1 MDARLLNSQK
11 TDVFN
16 VIKQQGLDPLLFF
29 WEDGQATVDKS
40 PVSILRFKTERSY
53 FFKFDFY
60 NGKFTAQCSPWQR
73 RRETRFQIGE
83 WGLVPGY
90 VGQWVNYVNSEL
102 NTPDPWKA
110 LPGYANIADLRI
122 APDVANTQF
131 AFAETQ
137 QVAKALEDIRRL
149 LLHHV
154 RGSTEQMSLVN
165 EQIDSL
171 VESSK
176 KMGRKDWFN
185 ITIGNLITL
194 AIAIALPQDV
204 TKQ

>member
-1 MDARLLNSQK
+1 
-11 TDVFN
+11 
-16 VIKQQGLDPLLFF
+16 
-29 WEDGQATVDKS
+29 
-40 PVSILRFKTERSY
+40 
-53 FFKFDFY
+53 
-60 NGKFTAQCSPWQR
+60 
-73 RRETRFQIGE
+73 
-83 WGLVPGY
+83 VPGY

-149 LLHHV
+149 LLHRV

-204 TKQ
+204 TKQMFQILKDALGGVVHFLPPILAAGHQLLG